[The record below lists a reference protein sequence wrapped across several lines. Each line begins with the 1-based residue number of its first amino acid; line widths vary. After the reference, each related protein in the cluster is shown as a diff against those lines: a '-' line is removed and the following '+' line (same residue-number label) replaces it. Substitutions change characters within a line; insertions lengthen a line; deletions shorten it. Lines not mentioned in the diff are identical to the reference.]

1 MPYFGAD
8 PPEVEA
14 RKLRAARDWQRTR
27 YEHGFGW
34 ISGPPEY
41 GGRGLTPV
49 HELVYDRLESEYDV
63 PDTGTLSVIGLGMI
77 GPTILAHG
85 QQAIKDR
92 YLQAMYRGDVIACQL
107 FSEPDA
113 GSDLAGLRT
122 RAVASE
128 GRWILDGQKV
138 WTSVAQ
144 HSQIGMALCRTDP
157 DAPKHKGITAF
168 LVDMSA
174 PGVEVRPLRQMTGGS
189 DFNEVFLSGVRVPDD
204 HRLGEVNGGWR
215 VALTTL
221 MNERA
226 TVGSEGGGP
235 VAEAL
240 SPERLSALMRATWTW
255 DDRALRRDL
264 SELLADMMA
273 TGYLNAR
280 AFRQMQAGAAP
291 GPEMSV
297 AKLMYAQNLTRA
309 AHFVPAVLIGAEG
322 QGGRLMSRVL
332 DLACVALGRRAGRR
346 RPQVPA
352 DERRLRQDPV
362 PVRPAHRLLP
372 GRQAQVRGH
381 AGPGGTRRGRRPA
394 RRPAW
399 PMRPRRSSESPP
411 RPRTSAARRRTCSPR
426 RRTSRCTA
434 ASGSPG
440 STPPTC
446 TSAAP
451 SPLSCSSAARPSTT
465 NGCSTGLA
473 SDRPWTITEALEVR
487 DDAATRWA
495 AGGRDRGAAPVG

>member
-1 MPYFGAD
+1 MPDDVHDLHDLDDFTRQARAFLDAHAAPRSKRAEFRWGEGDDSVPYFSSD
-8 PPEVEA
+8 PPEVEE

-27 YEHGFGW
+27 YSCGFGW

-41 GGRGLTPV
+41 GGSGLTAV
-49 HELVYDRLESEYDV
+49 HDLIYDSVESGYDV

-92 YLQAMYRGDVIACQL
+92 YLPAMYRGDVIACQL
-107 FSEPDA
+107 FSEPEA
-113 GSDLAGLRT
+113 GSDLASLQT
-122 RAVASE
+122 RAGPAP
-128 GRWILDGQKV
+128 GGGGWILDGQKV

-174 PGVEVRPLRQMTGGS
+174 PGVDVRPLRQMTGGS

-226 TVGSEGGGP
+226 TVGSESSGP

-264 SELLADMMA
+264 SELLAGMMA
-273 TGYLNAR
+273 TRHLNAR
-280 AFRQMQAGAAP
+280 AFQRMRAGVTP

-309 AHFVPAVLIGAEG
+309 AHFV
-322 QGGRLMSRVL
+322 SRVL
-332 DLACVALGRRAGRR
+332 GPRIIADTGEWGTYAWAELLLAAPALRI
-346 RPQVPA
+346 
-352 DERRLRQDPV
+352 L
-362 PVRPAHRLLP
+362 
-372 GRQAQVRGH
+372 
-381 AGPGGTRRGRRPA
+381 GGTEEIMKNILAERVLGLPKEPA
-394 RRPAW
+394 IDTT
-399 PMRPRRSSESPP
+399 SPFRALP
-411 RPRTSAARRRTCSPR
+411 K
-426 RRTSRCTA
+426 
-434 ASGSPG
+434 SGGG
-440 STPPTC
+440 S
-446 TSAAP
+446 
-451 SPLSCSSAARPSTT
+451 
-465 NGCSTGLA
+465 
-473 SDRPWTITEALEVR
+473 
-487 DDAATRWA
+487 
-495 AGGRDRGAAPVG
+495 

>member
-1 MPYFGAD
+1 MPEEMLQFTRQVREFLDAHAPRAPERAAFRWGEGDDRVAYFGAD
-8 PPEVEA
+8 PPEVEK
-14 RKLRAARDWQRTR
+14 RMLRAARDWQRTR
-27 YEHGFGW
+27 SENGFGW

-49 HELVYDRLESEYDV
+49 HELVYDGIESEYDV

-85 QQAIKDR
+85 QQSVKDR
-92 YLQAMYRGDVIACQL
+92 YLPAMYRGDVIACQL
-107 FSEPDA
+107 FSEPEA
-113 GSDLAGLRT
+113 GSDLASLQT
-122 RAVASE
+122 RAVPVPGE
-128 GRWILDGQKV
+128 WILDGQKV

-174 PGVEVRPLRQMTGGS
+174 PGVDVRPLRQMSGGS

-226 TVGSEGGGP
+226 TVGSEGSGP

-273 TGYLNAR
+273 TGHLNAR
-280 AFRQMQAGAAP
+280 AFRRMQAGVAP

-309 AHFVPAVLIGAEG
+309 AHFVSHVLGPRIIADTGEWGTYAWTELLLATPALRILGGTEEIMKNILAE
-322 QGGRLMSRVL
+322 RVL
-332 DLACVALGRRAGRR
+332 GLPKEPGIDTTSPFRAL
-346 RPQVPA
+346 PKS
-352 DERRLRQDPV
+352 
-362 PVRPAHRLLP
+362 
-372 GRQAQVRGH
+372 
-381 AGPGGTRRGRRPA
+381 GGT
-394 RRPAW
+394 
-399 PMRPRRSSESPP
+399 S
-411 RPRTSAARRRTCSPR
+411 
-426 RRTSRCTA
+426 
-434 ASGSPG
+434 
-440 STPPTC
+440 
-446 TSAAP
+446 
-451 SPLSCSSAARPSTT
+451 
-465 NGCSTGLA
+465 
-473 SDRPWTITEALEVR
+473 
-487 DDAATRWA
+487 
-495 AGGRDRGAAPVG
+495 